1 MADINQQ
8 ATVQIEVNSES
19 AKRKIAE
26 LENKLVD
33 LNKKKK
39 EFEQTGNTAGLVK
52 VEKELQKVD
61 RQMNNARTNAEK
73 CEAAL
78 KKLSSA
84 SPKELR
90 MTLRQLQNDLNHIER
105 GSKAWNEHVQAIK
118 RVKAEINAVD
128 AELKEHQSLLQRAN
142 SFVNKWGMSLA
153 SMAASFTGLV
163 FTARQAV
170 EAFAEM
176 DAEMANVQKFTGMT
190 ADQVEALNEEFKK
203 MDTRTSREELNKL
216 AQEAGRLGLQTQD
229 EVLGFVKAA
238 DIINVA
244 LDDLGDGATL
254 TLSKLTDIFGDKMKY
269 GVEDS
274 LLKVGSVINEL
285 SQNCTAS
292 APYLAD
298 FAQRLAG
305 VGKQANMTIPEIMGF
320 AAVLDS
326 QGQAVEMSA
335 TAISQLIMKLF
346 QDPAKIA
353 KATGMDLQAFNKVLK
368 EDTNEALLMLLERLN
383 SLGNIDV
390 LAPVFASMGT
400 DGARASQVLASLAG
414 NIDLVKQQ
422 QVVANN
428 AFKEGTSVT
437 KEYNVQNNTVQAQL
451 DKAKKGFREMAV
463 DLGQKLSPAMK
474 YVITGTSAFMRILSS
489 TITFISKN
497 KALILTL
504 TAAIVGYTLAIK
516 ANTIAQKADIVF
528 DKLVNALL
536 AARRVLLLAAS
547 AAYNALTGNMVRA
560 RAATELLN
568 KTLKL
573 SPWGLAIAGVA
584 ALAGGL
590 ITLLERMKDSEAE
603 ATRVAEENRRWKESI
618 SNIDEASNNY
628 SSGELTRLKTLY
640 EAATKET
647 NAREARR
654 AAAQRMQSLYPH
666 IFKNFSAEAIAAGR
680 AKDAY
685 DKLTLSIIANA
696 RARAAAEKIQENEK
710 LILDLEDKVRRNEA
724 WNTNA
729 GKREQDARDRQNR
742 NNDRN
747 SAQHAFMPG
756 GVQTHAEQELSNTIR
771 DNLHQQEIANKNIK
785 EANGQIRELKA
796 TNARLAKIPGVTS
809 ILAGGGGTPSAPK
822 VSYTHGGGGGGSS
835 HTGGGG
841 GGHTGGGGGSSHS
854 SGGRSGGGYSKEDKE
869 ARKQREKEQKER
881 EKEEKKRKAEE
892 EKKKRLAEALEKKD
906 FKDAFERLKAHRA
919 ESNAAAKRSYA
930 DGEMDYEDYL
940 KALHDSSTE
949 FYDNTD
955 KLFKQHNLEESEQLA
970 KLHEK
975 REDEEKKYLD
985 DLKQLRLDKLE
996 NERDTDLIEAEMD
1009 FYDESNQL
1017 AFKNE
1022 EYRDSRLAQI
1032 NLDYLQKV
1040 LDEQTLG
1047 TKEYYDAER
1056 ALDKAIKEEELRQ
1069 RQVLE
1074 EKMQEWLTTYSF
1086 TSAKFR
1092 MNQELALLEAY
1103 YKAGKIKKEQYE
1115 EAKHAI
1121 EKKYR
1126 DMVDEAT
1133 GTHGDQMGA
1142 AREDMD
1148 SNIKAL
1154 DSAYEAGLVG
1164 EEDYQSRRYQIIKAY
1179 HDQVKELVSSE
1190 GNEWATMLVDLQEN
1204 WKNALENLGSTIPE
1218 ILDNIGDVA
1227 AATFAVMNAG
1237 LQSYSNYSNAARD
1250 LEVAKV
1256 TKSYDEQIKAA
1267 GNNEKKTK
1275 KLEEKKQ
1282 AEIAKIKSK
1291 YNKRAQTIEIAQAIA
1306 STALAAINAYAS
1318 ASKVSWILGPIAAAM
1333 ATAAGGLQIATIR
1346 KQHQAEAEGYYGGGF
1361 TARDRNN
1368 RREVGVVHANEFVAN
1383 HEAVANKQLAPVFR
1397 LIDQAQRNNTVGSLT
1412 SEDVSRA
1419 LGQGGILGEMTSNQQ
1434 RSLTE
1439 REASMALVAA
1449 AMEQQSAAIVELNRR
1464 LEQGIES
1471 FMVMDGERGFEKYWE
1486 NYQALKERPRR

>member
-33 LNKKKK
+33 LNKKKQ
-39 EFEQTGNTAGLVK
+39 EFEKTGNTAGLVK
-52 VEKELQKVD
+52 IEKELQKVD
-61 RQMNNARTNAEK
+61 RQMNNARTNAQK

-78 KKLSSA
+78 KKLNSA

-90 MTLRQLQNDLNHIER
+90 MTLKQLQNDLNYIER

-128 AELKEHQSLLQRAN
+128 AELRENQSLMQRAN
-142 SFVNKWGMSLA
+142 GFINKWGMSIA
-153 SMAASFTGLV
+153 SLAASFTGLV

-170 EAFAEM
+170 EAYAEM
-176 DAEMANVQKFTGMT
+176 DAEMANVRKFTGMT
-190 ADQVEALNEEFKK
+190 ADEVERLNESFKG

-216 AQEAGRLGLQTQD
+216 AQEAGRLGLQTQE

-238 DIINVA
+238 DVINVA

-292 APYLAD
+292 APYLAN

-305 VGKQANMTIPEIMGF
+305 VGKQANMTIPQIMGF

-335 TAISQLIMKLF
+335 TAVSQLIMKMF

-463 DLGQKLSPAMK
+463 DLGQKLAPAMK

-603 ATRVAEENRRWKESI
+603 AKRVAEENRRWKESI

-680 AKDAY
+680 AKEAY

-771 DNLHQQEIANKNIK
+771 DNIHQQEIANKNIK

-796 TNARLAKIPGVTS
+796 TNARLAKIPGVSS

-822 VSYTHGGGGGGSS
+822 VSYTHGGGGGSSS

-841 GGHTGGGGGSSHS
+841 GGHTGGGGGSS
-854 SGGRSGGGYSKEDKE
+854 DT
-869 ARKQREKEQKER
+869 QTD
-881 EKEEKKRKAEE
+881 EEKKRQQEE
-892 EKKKRLAEALEKKD
+892 DKRKRQLETMAKKEFKDALELLSKNRIDANTIALKSYRNGEIEYEGYLKKLYDAGEVYYTNAEALFKKHEISDSEEAAKMNEKRIQEQQKYY
-906 FKDAFERLKAHRA
+906 AELKQL
-919 ESNAAAKRSYA
+919 NQDAAADERDKA
-930 DGEMDYEDYL
+930 IIKAEMDYSDP
-940 KALHDSSTE
+940 
-949 FYDNTD
+949 
-955 KLFKQHNLEESEQLA
+955 
-970 KLHEK
+970 
-975 REDEEKKYLD
+975 
-985 DLKQLRLDKLE
+985 
-996 NERDTDLIEAEMD
+996 
-1009 FYDESNQL
+1009 SNS
-1017 AFKNE
+1017 AAYKNE
-1022 EYRDSRLAQI
+1022 ELKNAKLAKI
-1032 NLDYLQKV
+1032 NLDYLRNM
-1040 LDEQTLG
+1040 LELETEG

-1056 ALDKAIKEEELRQ
+1056 VLVKAAKEEELRQ
-1069 RQVLE
+1069 RKQME
-1074 EKMQEWLTTYSF
+1074 EDMQSWLNTYSLMG
-1086 TSAKFR
+1086 AKFR
-1092 MNQELALLEAY
+1092 KKQELALLEAY

-1133 GTHGDQMGA
+1133 GTHGNQMEA

-1148 SNIKAL
+1148 THLRAL
-1154 DSAYEAGLVG
+1154 DAAHKANLIS
-1164 EEDYQSRRYQIIKAY
+1164 EEDYQQRRWQIIRNY
-1179 HDQVKELVSSE
+1179 HEQVKGLVSSE
-1190 GNEWATMLVDLQEN
+1190 GSEWGTMLVNLTESF
-1204 WKNALENLGSTIPE
+1204 KNVFENLGTNLAD
-1218 ILDNIGDVA
+1218 ILKNIQDMA
-1227 AATFAVMNAG
+1227 AATFAIMGAG
-1237 LQSYSNYSNAARD
+1237 LQSYSNYANAQRD
-1250 LEVAKV
+1250 LEIAQV
-1256 TKSYDEQIKAA
+1256 TKNYDEQIKAA

-1282 AEIAKIKSK
+1282 AEIAKLKTK
-1291 YNKRAQTIEIAQAIA
+1291 YNKRAQNIEIAQAIA
-1306 STALAAINAYAS
+1306 STAMAAINAYAS

-1346 KQHQAEAEGYYGGGF
+1346 KQHQAEAEGYYEGGF

-1419 LGQGGILGEMTSNQQ
+1419 IGQGSIFGEMTSNQQ